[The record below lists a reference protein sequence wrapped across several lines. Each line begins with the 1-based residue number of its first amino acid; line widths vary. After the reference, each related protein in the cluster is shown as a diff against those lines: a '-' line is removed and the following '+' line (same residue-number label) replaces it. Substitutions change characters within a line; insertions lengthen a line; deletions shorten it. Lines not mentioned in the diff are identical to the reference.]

1 MSLLEGLLF
10 KKVLA
15 WFNDEK
21 ILHVLLWNET
31 MPEVIDQLW
40 IITVLRFNFYP
51 DSNIKSLLTI
61 LSQS

>member
-21 ILHVLLWNET
+21 ILHVLLLNET
-31 MPEVIDQLW
+31 IPEVVSI

-61 LSQS
+61 SMQC

>member
-21 ILHVLLWNET
+21 ILHVLLLNET
-31 MPEVIDQLW
+31 IPEVVSIMNYYSSK
-40 IITVLRFNFYP
+40 V
-51 DSNIKSLLTI
+51 
-61 LSQS
+61 